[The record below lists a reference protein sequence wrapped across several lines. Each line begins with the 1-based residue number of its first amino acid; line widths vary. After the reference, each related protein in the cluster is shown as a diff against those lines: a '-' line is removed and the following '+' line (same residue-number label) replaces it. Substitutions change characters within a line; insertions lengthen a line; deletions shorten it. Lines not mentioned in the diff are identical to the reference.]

1 MAGIFRAGLVAA
13 SVLAMPVVLSAGAD
27 NLAHKTAAVI
37 DFSKPEPFEALQGG
51 AATSIE
57 PLDKMSFSHSVANLG
72 EDEFTRFMQGRA
84 LFRKIWV
91 SSPSTTRSSD
101 GLGPLY
107 NARSC
112 QACHVNDGRG
122 LPPANG
128 LAESTLIL
136 RLARKAEN
144 PAEERLIAE
153 HKVPSFPDSLYGE
166 QLQDKA
172 VRGLAAEG
180 QFRVSESQVPV
191 RLADGA
197 VIRLTK
203 PVYRVD
209 GLAHGAFDKSTT
221 ISARLPPQIIGMG
234 LIEAIGAA
242 DILKNA
248 DPLDQDG
255 DGISGRAQWVSGK
268 DGATKLGR
276 FGWKAQAADIRMQ
289 SAHAFANDMG
299 ISTSLFP
306 KAGGDCTALQKDCL
320 ALPDGANAEGPEAD
334 DIVLDLVSF
343 YVRTLAV
350 PARRKSASA
359 PVLEG
364 KRLFHQ
370 SGCASC
376 HVPQFVTS
384 ADAEPKYLASQS
396 IWPYSDFLL
405 HDMGDGLADGQQVG
419 EASGREWRTPPLWG
433 LGLTATVSGK
443 AFYLHDGRAKTLE
456 EAILWHNGEARAA
469 SEQFKTM
476 SRSDREKLA
485 AFLESL

>member
-1 MAGIFRAGLVAA
+1 MAGIFRAGLMAA
-13 SVLAMPVVLSAGAD
+13 SLLAMLVARSAGAD
-27 NLAHKTAAVI
+27 DLAPETAAAI

-57 PLDKMSFSHSVANLG
+57 PLDKMSFSHSVANLD
-72 EDEFTRFMQGRA
+72 EDDFARFMQGRA

-122 LPPANG
+122 LPPGNG
-128 LAESTLIL
+128 LTESTLIL

-144 PAEERLIAE
+144 QAEERLIAE
-153 HKVPSFPDSLYGE
+153 HKVINFPDSRYGE

-180 QFRVSESQVPV
+180 RLLVRESHVPV
-191 RLADGA
+191 SLADGA
-197 VIRLTK
+197 VIRLMR
-203 PVYRVD
+203 PVYQVD
-209 GLAHGAFDKSTT
+209 DLAQGPLDKSTV

-234 LIEAIGAA
+234 LIEAISAD

-248 DPLDQDG
+248 DPLDRDG
-255 DGISGRAQWVSGK
+255 DGISGRAQWVAGE
-268 DGATKLGR
+268 GGGTELGR
-276 FGWKAQAADIRMQ
+276 FGWKAQAPDIRLQ

-306 KAGGDCTALQKDCL
+306 KAAGDCTGMQRDCL
-320 ALPDGANAEGPEAD
+320 ALPDGRDRDRPEAD

-343 YVRTLAV
+343 YVRSLAV
-350 PARRKSASA
+350 PARRKSASM

-364 KRLFHQ
+364 KRLFHL
-370 SGCASC
+370 SGCTSC

-384 ADAEPKYLASQS
+384 ADVEPKHLASQP

-405 HDMGDGLADGQQVG
+405 HDMGEGLADGQQVG
-419 EASGREWRTPPLWG
+419 EAGGQEWRTPPLWG
-433 LGLTATVSGK
+433 LGLTETVTGK
-443 AFYLHDGRAKTLE
+443 AYYLHDGRARTLE
-456 EAILWHNGEARAA
+456 EAILWHDGEARAA
-469 SEQFKTM
+469 REQFKTM
-476 SRSDREKLA
+476 SRSDREKLT